1 MAKGDDSLLKK
12 KNKKLRKR
20 LNSKNDSTSV
30 SAKIAA
36 VIAAKKRRK
45 AGKRRIC
52 EGMCYS
58 LPTLDDP
65 FNDRRGKP
73 DFKTRDPEKKTT
85 SQKEKIE
92 RVKEKSAPSGKG
104 TVGGSISQKSN
115 RRTGNDANNEME
127 NVKMDRMGDI
137 CCGQRDNEISDFP
150 SKFVFWCLTAIEN
163 ALRHDD
169 AYTEGEGNSFFLDSW
184 GLEFSK
190 CFSTGEDL
198 MDTSGTFATT
208 EQIAWMVSAAADIF
222 VRKEKQGL
230 SLETPFLL
238 FLVPSE
244 KKAGQ
249 VRTVCKPLKSL
260 GIHTVSL
267 HPGASLD
274 HQIQG
279 LKSCEPEFLISTPE
293 RLLELVSLK
302 AIDISDVSMLVI
314 DGLNAICNAGHAD
327 AIKSIKKLIS
337 GNPTLVVFNDSN
349 HTSIP
354 VASHLLTGPI
364 CRISV
369 NNSIASLSS
378 CIVQSV
384 QVCTS
389 DEDKHVKSIDVLCQ
403 FWSSQNHNSNL
414 LYILRK
420 DVKCHKLVKTLKSMG
435 CSTSLESDATTI
447 NDSVDPKRRLVTM
460 IDLEDI
466 STADIGMYDAIV
478 LPSFVPTMDTYEHI
492 LTNMARQSVNGILHG
507 FLTKRDTEY
516 AGPLISILEQCGQE
530 VPETLKDLHK
540 SSNMSED

>member
-1 MAKGDDSLLKK
+1 MAKGDDSILKK
-12 KNKKLRKR
+12 KNKKFRKR
-20 LNSKNDSTSV
+20 LNSKSDSTSV

-45 AGKRRIC
+45 AGKRRNC

-73 DFKTRDPEKKTT
+73 EFKTRDPETKTT
-85 SQKEKIE
+85 PRKEKTD
-92 RVKEKSAPSGKG
+92 RVKGKNAPGRKG

-115 RRTGNDANNEME
+115 QQTGSDANNKSLTEKE
-127 NVKMDRMGDI
+127 IVKTN
-137 CCGQRDNEISDFP
+137 QQHDNEISDFP
-150 SKFVFWCLTAIEN
+150 SKFVFWCLSAIEN

-169 AYTEGEGNSFFLDSW
+169 AYTEGEGNSFFLDPW

-190 CFSTGEDL
+190 CFSTGKDL
-198 MDTSGTFATT
+198 MDTSGTFAST
-208 EQIAWMVSAAADIF
+208 EQIAWMVSAAADVF
-222 VRKEKQGL
+222 VRKEKQGV
-230 SLETPFLL
+230 SLESPFLL

-279 LKSCEPEFLISTPE
+279 LKSCEPEFLIATPE
-293 RLLELVSLK
+293 RLLELVSMK

-314 DGLNAICNAGHAD
+314 DGLDAICNAGHAD

-354 VASHLLTGPI
+354 VVRHLLTRPI
-364 CRISV
+364 CRMSI
-369 NNSIASLSS
+369 NNSIASQSS

-389 DEDKHVKSIDVLCQ
+389 DEDTHVKSIDVLCQ
-403 FWSSQNHNSNL
+403 FWSNQNHNSNL

-420 DVKCHKLVKTLKSMG
+420 DVKCLKLVKTLKSMG
-435 CSTSLESDATTI
+435 CSTSIESDAATI

-466 STADIGMYDAIV
+466 ATSDIGMYDAIV
-478 LPSFVPTMDTYEHI
+478 LPNFVPTMVTYEHI

-507 FLTKRDTEY
+507 FLTKSDTEH

-530 VPETLKDLHK
+530 VPETVKDLHL
-540 SSNMSED
+540 SSNMSEN

>member
-1 MAKGDDSLLKK
+1 MAKGDDSVLKK
-12 KNKKLRKR
+12 HNKKLRKKQ
-20 LNSKNDSTSV
+20 NSKNSV

-36 VIAAKKRRK
+36 VIASKKRRK

-52 EGMCYS
+52 EGMCFS
-58 LPTLDDP
+58 LPSLDDP
-65 FNDRRGKP
+65 FNDRQGKP
-73 DFKTRDPEKKTT
+73 EFKKKDPKKKTS
-85 SQKEKIE
+85 SQKEKTTP
-92 RVKEKSAPSGKG
+92 VKGKSVPGEKG
-104 TVGGSISQKSN
+104 TAVGRNG
-115 RRTGNDANNEME
+115 ANNKSEMVE
-127 NVKMDRMGDI
+127 V
-137 CCGQRDNEISDFP
+137 CCGEQHDNEVSDFP
-150 SKFVFWCLTAIEN
+150 SKFVFWCLSAIEN

-169 AYTEGEGNSFFLDSW
+169 AYTDGEGNSFFLNPW

-190 CFSTGEDL
+190 HFSTGKDL
-198 MDTSGTFATT
+198 IDTGGTFATT

-230 SLETPFLL
+230 SLDTPFLL

-249 VRTVCKPLKSL
+249 VRTVCKPLKSV
-260 GIHTVSL
+260 GIHTVSV

-302 AIDISDVSMLVI
+302 AIDISGISMLVI
-314 DGLNAICNAGHAD
+314 DGFDAICKAGHAD
-327 AIKSIKKLIS
+327 AIKSIKKFIS
-337 GNPTLVVFNDSN
+337 GNPSLVVFNDSFN

-354 VASHLLTGPI
+354 VVRHLLTGPI
-364 CRISV
+364 CRISI

-389 DEDKHVKSIDVLCQ
+389 DEDKLVKSIEVLRQ
-403 FWSSQNHNSNL
+403 FRSSQTHSSNL

-435 CSTSLESDATTI
+435 CSTSLDSDAATI
-447 NDSVDPKRRLVTM
+447 NDSVDSNRRLVTM

-466 STADIGMYDAIV
+466 STLDIGMYDVIV
-478 LPSFVPTMDTYEHI
+478 LPSLVPSMDTYEHI

-507 FLTKRDTEY
+507 FLTKSDTEH

-530 VPETLKDLHK
+530 VPETLKDLHQA
-540 SSNMSED
+540 SNICRKIES

>member
-30 SAKIAA
+30 SAKIGA

-45 AGKRRIC
+45 AGKRRNC

-73 DFKTRDPEKKTT
+73 EFKTREPETRKEKKD
-85 SQKEKIE
+85 
-92 RVKEKSAPSGKG
+92 RVKGKSAPGRKG
-104 TVGGSISQKSN
+104 TVGGSIS
-115 RRTGNDANNEME
+115 RTGNDANNKSYSEEE
-127 NVKMDRMGDI
+127 NVKTNQQHDS
-137 CCGQRDNEISDFP
+137 EISDFP
-150 SKFVFWCLTAIEN
+150 SKFVFWCLSAIEN

-190 CFSTGEDL
+190 CFSTGKDL
-198 MDTSGTFATT
+198 MDTSGSFAST

-260 GIHTVSL
+260 GVHTVSV

-279 LKSCEPEFLISTPE
+279 LKSCEPEFLIATPE
-293 RLLELVSLK
+293 RLLELVSMK
-302 AIDISDVSMLVI
+302 AIDISHVSMLVI

-354 VASHLLTGPI
+354 VVRHLLTRPI
-364 CRISV
+364 CRISI
-369 NNSIASLSS
+369 NNSIASQSS

-403 FWSSQNHNSNL
+403 FWSSQTHNSNL

-420 DVKCHKLVKTLKSMG
+420 DVKCNKLVKTLKSMG
-435 CSTSLESDATTI
+435 CSTSLESDAATI

-478 LPSFVPTMDTYEHI
+478 LPSFVPTMENYEHI
-492 LTNMARQSVNGILHG
+492 LTKMARHSVNGILYG
-507 FLTKRDTEY
+507 FLTKSDTEH

-530 VPETLKDLHK
+530 VPETLKDLHQ